1 MGKRK
6 RSGNGTGK
14 NGKVTPN
21 GATPKATPLKG
32 ALKGLPFAG
41 FSIKKLSPEDRKRAL
56 TFGCAAI
63 GLLLMVGLVLFLARP
78 RLLWYVDEDLT
89 AAWNRFLRD
98 ANSPVTRFEVR
109 ARVGDSPFPQGRFGF
124 IVSTNGPQGELVPGT
139 PLTIYPNLNRT
150 RTFDGWQVLALDP
163 WMVFRRHYIPEPSR
177 SILNSAGDRGSLLLA
192 GNDPRAVRAWTSQ
205 LLQESPGV
213 FVPGE
218 EVWRETGATLVRDY
232 PFQSGAF
239 SFSWIQTWPLLFRDG
254 DSFLYAP
261 LSQARA
267 FAHNARHSAGLL
279 DATTFPEPAGWNSFG
294 LQANMLWARPQ
305 YGGERRRERL
315 VSTEQWLGSAAVQTR
330 IANEFEWIPAHPS
343 GTPYNTISWQSQM
356 AWLRSS
362 YVWRGMEEVHAY

>member
-1 MGKRK
+1 MGKR
-6 RSGNGTGK
+6 SANGNPGNGGGK
-14 NGKVTPN
+14 NKIVRNGKNT
-21 GATPKATPLKG
+21 
-32 ALKGLPFAG
+32 KGLSAAK
-41 FSIKKLSPEDRKRAL
+41 FSLRNLSPEDRKRAAVI
-56 TFGCAAI
+56 GCAAL
-63 GLLLMVGLVLFLARP
+63 GALLIVGLALFLARP
-78 RLLWYVDEDLT
+78 RMLWYVDEDIT

-98 ANSPVTRFEVR
+98 SDPPVTRFEVR
-109 ARVGDSPFPQGRFGF
+109 ARVGDSPFPRGRFGF
-124 IVSTNGPQGELVPGT
+124 IVSTNGPQGEQVPGT

-163 WMVFRRHYIPEPSR
+163 WMVFRRHYIPEPGR
-177 SILNSAGDRGSLLLA
+177 AFLNSTGDRGSLLLA
-192 GNDPRAVRAWTSQ
+192 GNDPRAVQAWTSQ

-213 FVPGE
+213 FRQGE
-218 EVWRETGATLVRDY
+218 ELWRETGATLVRDY

-239 SFSWIQTWPLLFRDG
+239 SFAWIQTWPLLFREG
-254 DSFLYAP
+254 ESFLYAP

-294 LQANMLWARPQ
+294 LHASLLWARPH
-305 YGGERRRERL
+305 YGDGRGGERRREGL
-315 VSTEQWLGSAAVQTR
+315 ASTELWLGSAAAQTG

-362 YVWRGMEEVHAY
+362 YVWRGTEEVHAY